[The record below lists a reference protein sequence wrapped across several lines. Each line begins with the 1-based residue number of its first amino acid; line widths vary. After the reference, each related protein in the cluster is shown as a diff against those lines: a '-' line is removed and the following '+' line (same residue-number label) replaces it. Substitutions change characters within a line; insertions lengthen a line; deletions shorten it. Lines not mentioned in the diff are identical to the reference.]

1 MAESADH
8 FDFGPGKLSITD
20 HELFERLTWFTYVR
34 WGFGALCLVI
44 LLVAWYGF
52 GMRFCAAGRTASMA
66 PVIRVI
72 LLIFLYNA
80 FFTFLNPILRAR
92 QRITRRLIVL
102 IALTQI
108 LCDVVAILALVHLT
122 GGLENPFIVL
132 ILVPLAIVAEL
143 LPCGLAYG
151 TAAAAVI
158 LLNAVAWGEQ
168 QGWINHVHIERAD
181 GTPLQVSGSYADAYY
196 VLADVSA
203 LSVGLFMMVFVTQT
217 IAGRLRNRE
226 DQLGAAYQTLRS
238 TDEAKSFFM
247 RRAEHEMRAPL
258 AAIQSLLDAMLTGQ
272 EPLSVAQQDVI
283 ARAKRRTAA
292 LMEFVR
298 DLRRYSWFRRPD
310 RIFDIERFD
319 LAAVA
324 SNTIDLFASQA
335 SGQELT
341 LNGAIEPVQMEGNE
355 EMLRELV
362 TNLVANAVQYTPA
375 GGHIDVT
382 LRIDGQTAEFVV
394 VDTGIGMTPE
404 TRDRLFEEFYRAP
417 EAKEVFRDGTG
428 LGMAIVG
435 RIVQIHRGRIDVA
448 DNPGGGTVMRVRL
461 PLQHRREGGR

>member
-1 MAESADH
+1 
-8 FDFGPGKLSITD
+8 
-20 HELFERLTWFTYVR
+20 
-34 WGFGALCLVI
+34 
-44 LLVAWYGF
+44 
-52 GMRFCAAGRTASMA
+52 
-66 PVIRVI
+66 
-72 LLIFLYNA
+72 
-80 FFTFLNPILRAR
+80 
-92 QRITRRLIVL
+92 
-102 IALTQI
+102 
-108 LCDVVAILALVHLT
+108 
-122 GGLENPFIVL
+122 
-132 ILVPLAIVAEL
+132 
-143 LPCGLAYG
+143 
-151 TAAAAVI
+151 
-158 LLNAVAWGEQ
+158 
-168 QGWINHVHIERAD
+168 
-181 GTPLQVSGSYADAYY
+181 
-196 VLADVSA
+196 
-203 LSVGLFMMVFVTQT
+203 VFVTQT